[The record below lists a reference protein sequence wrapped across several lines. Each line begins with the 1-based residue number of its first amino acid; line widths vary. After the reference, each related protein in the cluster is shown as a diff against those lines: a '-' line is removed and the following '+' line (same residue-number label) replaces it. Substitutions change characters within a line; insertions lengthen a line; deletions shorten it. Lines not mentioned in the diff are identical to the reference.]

1 MRRAGDPSLSCAY
14 LFMAR
19 RMRRAGDPRR
29 QSRRGATGERH
40 TSCRRPSDSDT
51 RHKLRASCCT
61 AGGAAQT
68 PVRHTTKAERVSRC
82 PRISRVGR
90 RMRNLAPRHAAQMP
104 AAALALIC
112 WPERLPHLLA
122 GAPHPPQSRGA
133 GMRSVGASKTLRPFR
148 RAAAHTRPVPLSGTK
163 PPPHQS
169 PPHQSPP
176 HQSPTRAR
184 AAETKSAPAPPRE
197 AAPHAHA
204 CREGLRRPAPRI
216 PGCED
221 PVSGHAPYVESIS
234 ASTLDSQPR
243 RHRGRR
249 H

>member
-1 MRRAGDPSLSCAY
+1 
-14 LFMAR
+14 
-19 RMRRAGDPRR
+19 MRRAGDPRR

-104 AAALALIC
+104 AASLALIC
-112 WPERLPHLLA
+112 WPERLLHLLA

-148 RAAAHTRPVPLSGTK
+148 RAAAHPRPVPLSGTK

-169 PPHQSPP
+169 PPI
-176 HQSPTRAR
+176 R
-184 AAETKSAPAPPRE
+184 APPIR
-197 AAPHAHA
+197 APHAREPPRPSPHPPPPPTGSPAPTRVPRGAAATGPAHPSMRGPRVRA
-204 CREGLRRPAPRI
+204 CALRRIHQRI
-216 PGCED
+216 HP
-221 PVSGHAPYVESIS
+221 
-234 ASTLDSQPR
+234 
-243 RHRGRR
+243 
-249 H
+249 